1 MIGVFYSPKTADNV
15 FFFFRNFDIN
25 NEAAF
30 QITRNV
36 IILGDLNEDLTNRSF
51 PNLKDILLLNSMINV
66 INVPTRQNAFLDPI
80 LIPNDM
86 EYSDSG
92 TLPLPLAISDHS
104 ARYISIPFP
113 YELQK
118 CYERTIW
125 LYNRANFESLNQKI
139 ENYDWSILHV
149 GSVDDCC

>member
-1 MIGVFYSPKTADNV
+1 MFSTVHKQQIL
-15 FFFFRNFDIN
+15 FFNIN
-25 NEAAF
+25 IEAAF
-30 QITRNV
+30 KITRNV

-51 PNLKDILLLNSMINV
+51 HNLKDILLLNSMINV
-66 INVPTRQNAFLDPI
+66 INVPTRQNALLDPI

-92 TLPLPLAISDHS
+92 TLPLPQAISDHC
-104 ARYISIPFP
+104 ATYISIPFP

-125 LYNRANFESLNQKI
+125 LYNRTNFESLNQKI
-139 ENYDWSILHV
+139 ENYD
-149 GSVDDCC
+149 